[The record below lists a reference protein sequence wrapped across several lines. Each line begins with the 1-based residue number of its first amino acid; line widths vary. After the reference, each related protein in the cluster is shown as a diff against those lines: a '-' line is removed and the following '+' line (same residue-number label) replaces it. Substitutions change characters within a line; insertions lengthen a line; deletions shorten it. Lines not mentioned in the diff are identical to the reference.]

1 VKIKTFFLTAA
12 VFLVLQYPSAG
23 SAQQRSFLI
32 RAVARQHGTI
42 SPSGW
47 ITVRAGSSQTFTITP
62 DKGYRVKEVRTDWVS
77 QGPLQTYTFTSVQ
90 KRHRI
95 VATFVRDQGQSD
107 FSSALPRVRRGFGDA
122 GAPGSDGGG
131 EVKDTERSIEEG
143 DIVKQYENTL
153 LVLNQ
158 YRGLQLIDITDR
170 NNPALLS
177 TVPVYGY
184 PVELYVRSGTA
195 YVVIS
200 SYFNCWYNTV
210 KAAAESFSGSRIVAV
225 DVRDRKAPQ
234 ITGAVDIEGSITDTR
249 LVGSI
254 IYAVASQFSY
264 YYYPAPEGAN
274 RTSISAVSIADPAQ
288 IQVVDQMSFPM
299 TSSSYQ
305 NSVHVTPDS
314 IFLAQYGW
322 GYVDANG
329 SWVEKNATDIT
340 CIDISDAAGAIRR
353 GATFTVPGVVM
364 NRWQMDYYNGYFRA
378 ITPEQ
383 YWGNGY
389 PSLYIYRVDGIETIT
404 LVSSLTLKIDRP
416 EALMSVRFD
425 GAAAYAVTYEQKDP
439 LFTIDLTDPAQPRQ
453 LAEIQM
459 SGWIDYL
466 EPKPGHLVALGHDD
480 VNGMTTLAVSL
491 FDVER
496 VDNPVLVQRVTMGE
510 GYGWLPTDINNM
522 HKAFRVLDDLQ
533 LILVPFSSWSYAD
546 NRDISGVQL
555 IDYFYDSTKKGLA
568 KRGLIDHAGWI
579 ERALAYDRSTILT
592 VSSEAFQTVDISDRD
607 QPAIIKVLELARNAV
622 DISGLTEKSAL
633 ELSTDIRWYSYDQA
647 QSRLSVVPLDNPD
660 TPEPLKKLDLAGS
673 FDRLFS
679 MRDCTLASGSRYDE
693 KQGNRISIKTLSYDG
708 EEFTTHGFLEIPG
721 FNSQYWLYL
730 QPRYYPYY
738 PYGSSAQAQKISDT
752 ALIYAGYEYRYENF
766 SGASCAVIM
775 KAVDVSERENPRLAA
790 TIRID
795 LKAGTPTA
803 IMWTGARAY
812 ISYAEPLT
820 ASDAGAQY
828 YKCYYKTV
836 DFTDI
841 NSPVVSESINIPGYV
856 AGTSTGGKYL
866 YTLDYQYAG
875 VPETYQYEVYL
886 NTLEPAGNKAYLL
899 DRKKIVPAPQDSH
912 ESWYCGS
919 VRVKDEK
926 AYYVINHSACSE
938 DYSSCQYDATLITAD
953 LSDPANIQ
961 FPSSQALRMQSAD
974 IVDVVQDKL
983 FLYTYSGLGGIII
996 YGLRNPGDP
1005 AFETF
1010 YRTDSYPA
1018 QIKVINGE
1026 AYLPSGMYGV
1036 KVIPLQ

>member
-1 VKIKTFFLTAA
+1 MQKKTGTLAA
-12 VFLVLQYPSAG
+12 IVFAVMLYPSAG
-23 SAQQRSFLI
+23 SAQQQSFLI

-42 SPSGW
+42 SPAGW
-47 ITVRAGSSQTFTITP
+47 ITASSGSSQTFTIAP
-62 DKGYRVKEVRTDWVS
+62 DQGYRVQNVRVDWVS
-77 QGPLQTYTFTSVQ
+77 QGPLQTYTFTNVQ

-95 VATFVRDQGQSD
+95 VVTFVRDEGQSD
-107 FSSALPRVRRGFGDA
+107 FSSALPQVRRGFA
-122 GAPGSDGGG
+122 GAGPPGSDGGG
-131 EVKDTERSIEEG
+131 EVKDNKRTIEEG
-143 DIVKQYENTL
+143 DIVKHYDNTL
-153 LVLNQ
+153 FVLNQ

-170 NNPALLS
+170 TNPSLLS

-184 PVELYVRSGTA
+184 PVELYVRNGTA
-195 YVVIS
+195 YIVIS
-200 SYFNCWYNTV
+200 SYFNCWYDSV
-210 KAAAESFSGSRIVAV
+210 KAAAESFQGSRIVAV
-225 DVRDRKAPQ
+225 DVRDRRAPQ
-234 ITGAVDIEGSITDTR
+234 ITGAVDIDGSITDTR

-254 IYAVASQFSY
+254 LYAVAGQYSY
-264 YYYPAPEGAN
+264 YYYPAPEGGN
-274 RTSISAVSIADPAQ
+274 RTSIYAVSIADPAQ

-322 GYVDANG
+322 GYVDANN

-340 CIDISDAAGAIRR
+340 YIDISDEQGTIRK
-353 GATFTVPGVVM
+353 GATFTVPGVVT

-389 PSLYIYRVDGIETIT
+389 PSLYIYRVDGLETIT
-404 LVSSLTLKIDRP
+404 PVSNLTLKIDRP

-491 FDVER
+491 FDVTQLDNPLLVER
-496 VDNPVLVQRVTMGE
+496 VTVGE
-510 GYGWLPTDINNM
+510 GYGWLPADINNM

-533 LILVPFSSWSYAD
+533 LILVPFSSWSYTD

-555 IDYFYDSTKKGLA
+555 IDYFYDPTKKGLV
-568 KRGLIDHAGWI
+568 KRGLIDHSGWV
-579 ERALAYDRSTILT
+579 ERALAYDSSTILT
-592 VSSEAFQTVDISDRD
+592 ISSEAFQTVDISDRD
-607 QPAIIKVLELARNAV
+607 QPAIIKMLELARNAV
-622 DISGLTEKSAL
+622 DISGLTADRAL
-633 ELSTDIRWYSYDQA
+633 ELSADTRWYSSDQA
-647 QSRLSVVPLDNPD
+647 KSRLSVVPLNNPD
-660 TPEPLKKLDLAGS
+660 TPEPLKSLDLAGS

-679 MRDCTLASGSRYDE
+679 MRDNTLLSGSRYDE
-693 KQGNRISIKTLSYDG
+693 KQGNLISVKTLSYDG
-708 EEFTTHGFLEIPG
+708 TDVTTLGSLEIPG
-721 FNSQYWLYL
+721 FNSYYWLYL
-730 QPRYYPYY
+730 QPRYY

-752 ALIYAGYEYRYENF
+752 ALVYTGYEYNYENLTG
-766 SGASCAVIM
+766 SSCAVIM
-775 KAVDVSERENPRLAA
+775 KAVDVSEREKPRLAA
-790 TIRID
+790 TIKVD

-803 IMWTGARAY
+803 IMWTGATAY

-820 ASDAGAQY
+820 AGEAGAQY

-836 DFTDI
+836 DFSDI
-841 NSPVVSESINIPGYV
+841 NSPAVSESINIPGYV

-866 YTLDYQYAG
+866 YTLDYQYAAM
-875 VPETYQYEVYL
+875 PEAYQYEVYL
-886 NTLEPAGNKAYLL
+886 NTLEPAGDKAYLL
-899 DRKKIVPAPQDSH
+899 DREKIVPAPATSR
-912 ESWYCGS
+912 ETYYCGS
-919 VRVKDEK
+919 VKIQDEK
-926 AYYVINHSACSE
+926 AYYVVNHSACSE
-938 DYSSCQYDATLITAD
+938 DYSFCQYDGTLVTAD
-953 LSDPANIQ
+953 LSDPGNIQ
-961 FPSSQALRMQSAD
+961 FPSSQALQMQSAD

-983 FLYTYSGLGGIII
+983 FLYAYSGLGGIII
-996 YGLRNPGDP
+996 YGLDNPADP

-1010 YRTDSYPA
+1010 YRTDSYPS
-1018 QIKVINGE
+1018 QVKVINDA

-1036 KVIPLQ
+1036 KKISLQ